1 MGAIKGIDQTRLMS
15 SIAVLIP
22 ARGGS
27 KRLPGKN
34 LLPLSGMPLI
44 AHSIKYALSFD
55 GLFNGVF
62 ASTDDAQIASVA
74 AQAGAQVIMRP
85 SEFATDEATSASVAL
100 HALSHMPENTRS
112 VVLLQPTNPLRPD
125 GMMQQLLDNYEKGAF
140 DSMFTVSP
148 LHKKTG
154 HIEGSKFVP
163 VNYDFGQRSQDN
175 QSLYFENGLA
185 YITSVEVIRQNKI
198 IGDLHSTLVVD
209 HVYGNVDIDTK
220 EDFEFA
226 TYLFEKYRGL

>member
-1 MGAIKGIDQTRLMS
+1 VS

-34 LLPLSGMPLI
+34 LLPLAGMPLI

-62 ASTDDAQIASVA
+62 VSTDDAQIAAVA
-74 AQAGAQVIMRP
+74 SQAGAQVIMRP
-85 SEFATDEATSASVAL
+85 AAFATDEATSASVAL
-100 HALSHMPENTRS
+100 HALDHMPENTRS

-125 GMMQQLLDNYEKGAF
+125 GMMQQLLDTFEKGAF

-148 LHKKTG
+148 LHKKAG
-154 HIEGSKFVP
+154 RIQDSKFVP
-163 VNYDFGQRSQDN
+163 LNYDFGQRSQDN
-175 QSLYFENGLA
+175 QPLYFENGLA

-198 IGDLHSTLVVD
+198 ISDDHGTLVVD
-209 HVYGNVDIDTK
+209 HVYGEVDIDTK

-226 TYLFEKYRGL
+226 EWVVGSR

>member
-1 MGAIKGIDQTRLMS
+1 MS

-34 LLPLSGMPLI
+34 LLPLAGMPLI

-62 ASTDDAQIASVA
+62 VSTDDAQIAAVA
-74 AQAGAQVIMRP
+74 SQAGAQVIMRP
-85 SEFATDEATSASVAL
+85 AAFATDEATSASVAL
-100 HALSHMPENTRS
+100 HALDHMPENTRS

-125 GMMQQLLDNYEKGAF
+125 GMMQQLLDTFEKGAF

-148 LHKKTG
+148 LHKKAG
-154 HIEGSKFVP
+154 RIQDSKFVP
-163 VNYDFGQRSQDN
+163 LNYDFGQRSQDN
-175 QSLYFENGLA
+175 QPLYFENGLA

-198 IGDLHSTLVVD
+198 ISDDHGTLVVD
-209 HVYGNVDIDTK
+209 HVYGEVDIDTK

-226 TYLFEKYRGL
+226 EWVVGSR